1 MNLLQRIFGRPVSAA
16 WEVTP
21 GDLIWKLQPA
31 PGGILIGESRD
42 VDQKRMSLFAIRT
55 SHGEQL
61 FSGIRLH
68 DPWWV
73 ALEMTIG
80 EVAILHGFPR
90 PDLPGALGATA
101 VDCASGEILWRD
113 DGIRVLCGTEEIAL
127 VRRGDSPERNRLAL
141 IDVRTGALLE
151 EIGEDLERAAA
162 FQAACE
168 GSSLWHGWISAAP
181 PDGSDP
187 AAGQIS
193 ELLARQLKEPRG
205 AAEFARYG
213 RYTVVGAHARSRASA
228 SAMLGNLVD
237 AHLLILR
244 DERAVFHEIV
254 TREAP
259 APEGDIFFIWNG
271 MLIFIRERRTLV
283 GINLNTA

>member
-1 MNLLQRIFGRPVSAA
+1 MAPA
-16 WEVTP
+16 WKITP
-21 GDLIWKLQPA
+21 GDMIWKLQPT
-31 PGGILIGESRD
+31 PQGILIGESRD
-42 VDQKRMSLFAIRT
+42 VDRKTMSLFAVRT
-55 SHGEQL
+55 SDGKPL
-61 FSGIRLH
+61 FSGVGLH

-73 ALEMTIG
+73 ALEMTVG

-113 DGIRVLCGTEEIAL
+113 DGIRVLCGAEEIAL

-168 GSSLWHGWISAAP
+168 ASSLWPGWISAEP
-181 PDGSDP
+181 LDGNDP
-187 AAGQIS
+187 GAGQIS

-213 RYTVVGAHARSRASA
+213 PYSVLGAHARSRASA
-228 SAMLGNLVD
+228 SAMLGNMVD

-244 DERAVFHEIV
+244 DERIVFHEIV
-254 TREAP
+254 TPEAP